1 MNARCAVLGFSF
13 SLIISSSL
21 FAMDLPRTD
30 ALTRTTVSFDAD
42 WRFLKSDATG
52 AEQPGFADSSWRAL
66 DVPHDWSIE
75 GPFDEQNPTTGAG
88 GFLPSGVSWYRK
100 HFRLPANSVGRR
112 VFIDFDGVMQNS
124 DVWINGAH
132 LVHRPFGYVSFRCEL
147 TAHLRADADNVI
159 SVRTDTAAQP
169 ASRWYSGAGIYRHV
183 RLIVTDAVHFDT
195 WATFVST
202 PTITGDSA
210 VVRVQSKVINQS
222 AAARP
227 VSLQVTLL
235 APDGQ
240 IIATVESPMAAST
253 PGATLDLSQELTLQN
268 PALWQLDHPALHRAV
283 VRLRS
288 AGEILDEET
297 VTFGIRDA
305 HFEAATGFWLN
316 GKNFKIKGV
325 CLHHDGGAFGAAV
338 PLSIWEQRLTTLQS
352 LGVNAIR
359 TAHNP
364 VAPEFL
370 DLCDRLGLLVMDELF
385 DCWTVEKNPHDYHL
399 YFRDWSERDA
409 RDTVR
414 RDRNHP
420 SIILYSAGNE
430 IHDTPKAMLAHDILA
445 GLVATFHAEDPTRPV
460 TQALFRPNVSKD
472 FDNGLADLLDVI
484 GVNYRDTELLAAH
497 KAKPTR
503 KILGSEQAH
512 DRRVWLHARDH
523 AEHAGQFLWTGIDY
537 LGESRKWPNV
547 GAGSGLLD
555 KAGGIKPMAYERASR
570 WLAQPVVHM
579 VRRVGAWQF
588 APADPGFTPLDRK
601 QVLFRDWSP
610 TAAAPHEETLE
621 IYSNCEAVELFLNGV
636 SLGSK
641 PLPADASPRVW
652 QVAYAPGQ
660 IKAVASNGGEIVA
673 TDDLRSSG
681 PATKIQLTATHTQLT
696 PAWNDVVKVT
706 ATVVDAQ
713 GVRVAAAAPAITFDA
728 SGPGNIIAT
737 DNADLAN
744 HESFQ
749 AMSHHAYQ
757 GECVAFA
764 RATATNGIIRLSA
777 TSPDLESGTIELKAA
792 PVAKE

>member
-1 MNARCAVLGFSF
+1 MPLSVAA
-13 SLIISSSL
+13 SSL
-21 FAMDLPRTD
+21 STA
-30 ALTRTTVSFDAD
+30 SFDTD
-42 WRFLKSDATG
+42 WRFLEGDPSG
-52 AEQPGFADSSWRAL
+52 AELMAFADTSWRTL

-75 GPFDEQNPTTGAG
+75 GPFAEQNPTTGAG
-88 GFLPSGVSWYRK
+88 GFLPSGVAWYRK
-100 HFRLPANSVGRR
+100 HFRLPCPITGRR
-112 VFIDFDGVMQNS
+112 VFIEFDGIMQNS

-132 LVHRPFGYVSFRCEL
+132 LGHRPFGYVSFRYEL
-147 TAHLRADADNVI
+147 TQHLRADEDNIIAVRADT
-159 SVRTDTAAQP
+159 SAQP

-202 PTITGDSA
+202 PTITDDFA

-227 VSLQVTLL
+227 VSLQVTLFD
-235 APDGQ
+235 PDGRT
-240 IIATVESPMAAST
+240 IATAESAATSAL
-253 PGATLDLSQELTLQN
+253 PGATVHLSQDLTLKN
-268 PALWQLDHPALHRAV
+268 PALWQLERPTLHRAV
-283 VRLRS
+283 VRLQS
-288 AGEILDEET
+288 SGTTLDEET
-297 VTFGIRDA
+297 ATFGIRDA

-316 GKNFKIKGV
+316 GRNLKIKGV

-338 PLSIWEQRLTTLQS
+338 PLSIWEQRLTSLQS

-385 DCWTVEKNPHDYHL
+385 DCWTVGKNSHDYHL
-399 YFRDWSERDA
+399 YFKEWSERDA
-409 RDTVR
+409 RDIVR

-420 SIILYSAGNE
+420 SVILYSAGNE
-430 IHDTPKAMLAHDILA
+430 IHDTPNGKLAHDILS
-445 GLVATFHAEDPTRPV
+445 GLVTTFHAEDPTRPV

-503 KILGSEQAH
+503 KIIGTEQAH

-537 LGESRKWPNV
+537 LGESRAWPNI

-555 KAGGIKPMAYERASR
+555 KTGGVKPMAYERAAW
-570 WLAQPVVHM
+570 WLDQPVVRV
-579 VRRVGAWQF
+579 VRRVGAWEF
-588 APADPGFTPLDRK
+588 APTDPGFTPLDRK

-610 TAAAPHEETLE
+610 TAAAPLEETLE
-621 IYSNCEAVELFLNGV
+621 VYSNCDFVELFLNGV

-641 PLPADASPRVW
+641 FLPADASPRLW
-652 QVAYAPGQ
+652 HVAYAPGQ
-660 IKAVASNGGEIVA
+660 LKAIAMNGCEIVA
-673 TDDLRSSG
+673 TDELRSAG
-681 PATKIQLTATHTQLT
+681 PAVSILLSATRTHLSPTWDYVAKI
-696 PAWNDVVKVT
+696 T

-713 GVRVAAAAPAITFDA
+713 GVRVADAAPSITFDV
-728 SGPGNIIAT
+728 SGAGSIIAT

-749 AMSHHAYQ
+749 GASHHAYH
-757 GECVAFA
+757 GECVAFV
-764 RATATNGIIRLSA
+764 RATAENGFIRLCA
-777 TSPDLESGTIELKAA
+777 HSPGLISGVIELSAA
-792 PVAKE
+792 RPPRD